1 MEARFLF
8 FGGVLLDPEIC
19 GGDPFVEVTEFDRI
33 ERGGFAFG
41 DLGEGIEVGHLD
53 ESGDHLKVGVIVIAF
68 GGELAKSIDAGF
80 IWGGVFLVLDALM
93 IAIELVEEFDDSFF
107 SDVEID
113 WRVGFCA
120 NHEEAKDLG
129 GEEIGHIAGTG
140 ADAFGGGHFGSADE
154 KEFVWDAEWGFD
166 AVDGAEAGFADIA
179 GAASGGVIFAGAFDG
194 DGKSDEFGNPLKFP
208 GEFAASV
215 EGGDAPLVSASA
227 SEVELGVDDLGGEA
241 AVVD

>member
-1 MEARFLF
+1 MGFLF
-8 FGGVLLDPEIC
+8 FGGILLDPEIR
-19 GGDPFVEVTEFDRI
+19 GGDPFVEVAEFDGV
-33 ERGGFAFG
+33 EGGAFAFG

-68 GGELAKSIDAGF
+68 GGELAESIDAGF
-80 IWGGVFLVLDALM
+80 IRGGVFLLLDALM
-93 IAIELVEEFDDSFF
+93 IAIELIEELDDAFF
-107 SDVEID
+107 SDIEID
-113 WRVGFCA
+113 WGVGFCA

-129 GEEIGHIAGTG
+129 GEEICHIAGTG
-140 ADAFGGGHFGSADE
+140 TDAFGGGHFGSADE

-179 GAASGGVIFAGAFDG
+179 GAASGGVIFSRAFDG

-215 EGGDAPLVSASA
+215 EGGDAALVSASA